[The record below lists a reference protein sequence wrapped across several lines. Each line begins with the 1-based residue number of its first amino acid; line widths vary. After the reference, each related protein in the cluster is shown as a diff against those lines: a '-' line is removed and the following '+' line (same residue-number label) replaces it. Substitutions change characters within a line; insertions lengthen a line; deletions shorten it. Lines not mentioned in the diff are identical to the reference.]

1 MEKMDALGG
10 KRLHA
15 VYITNTYWETAAA
28 ASELY
33 TRIVERRNWG
43 EKHRA
48 KFIKLFHAFFTNTK
62 VIMREEDSQLVTGI
76 SNEFKILRFRN
87 NNELME
93 LIELWEQ
100 YSERVQESPLMELI
114 KGAMVMHDE

>member
-15 VYITNTYWETAAA
+15 VFITKAYWMTADA

-33 TRIVERRNWG
+33 TRIVEKRNWG
-43 EKHRA
+43 EKHRSE
-48 KFIKLFHAFFTNTK
+48 FIKMFHLFFTNTK
-62 VIMREEDSQLVTGI
+62 VVMREEDSKLI
-76 SNEFKILRFRN
+76 EEIEDEFENLTIRN
-87 NNELME
+87 NKGLMI
-93 LIELWEQ
+93 LIKLWEQ
-100 YSERVQESPLMELI
+100 YSERVQGSPLMELI